1 MIRPSLA
8 LSIASISCQKKT
20 PNDRLESALVPT
32 DRRTSQASK
41 RSEWKHKVSN
51 EDQARLIAER
61 VARRLAADSAGGGR
75 VEPAPPNGESSGIEP
90 RRARI
95 INFVSSSAPP
105 RTQPSVGRQT
115 ETTEAMETRLDIF
128 ESRAMAPQVAQS
140 PWLAPFAASLGV
152 PPASGQTAQSAI
164 RNSQFPEHPSAERF
178 GIEEA
183 AVSELVEFFEA
194 EKQCSVDPSGKP
206 CDHCAMCSS
215 RGF

>member
-1 MIRPSLA
+1 VS
-8 LSIASISCQKKT
+8 
-20 PNDRLESALVPT
+20 
-32 DRRTSQASK
+32 
-41 RSEWKHKVSN
+41 SN

-61 VARRLAADSAGGGR
+61 VARRLASDSTAVDRDEPGLRNGVADA
-75 VEPAPPNGESSGIEP
+75 IEP

-105 RTQPSVGRQT
+105 RTQPSVGSQMETT
-115 ETTEAMETRLDIF
+115 ETTLDIF

-140 PWLAPFAASLGV
+140 PWLAPFAAALAV
-152 PPASGQTAQSAI
+152 PSRSEHNPQSAI
-164 RNSQFPEHPSAERF
+164 RNPQFPEHPSQERF

-183 AVSELVEFFEA
+183 TVSELVEFFEN
-194 EKQCSVDPSGKP
+194 EKKCAVDPSGKP

>member
-1 MIRPSLA
+1 LRYI
-8 LSIASISCQKKT
+8 
-20 PNDRLESALVPT
+20 
-32 DRRTSQASK
+32 
-41 RSEWKHKVSN
+41 KVSN

-61 VARRLAADSAGGGR
+61 VARRLASDSTAGDRGG
-75 VEPAPPNGESSGIEP
+75 EPVSRDGVARAVEP
-90 RRARI
+90 RRARM

-105 RTQPSVGRQT
+105 RTQPSVGSQT
-115 ETTEAMETRLDIF
+115 EASEAMETTLDIF

-140 PWLAPFAASLGV
+140 PWLAPFAASLGM
-152 PPASGQTAQSAI
+152 PPASAQTPQSAI
-164 RNSQFPEHPSAERF
+164 HNPQFPEHPSAERF